1 MISRAAPIPASTGG
15 EVSIEPNDDPVAAD
29 IMTVRVVVWVEPSLS
44 VTVRVTVK
52 DPAFW
57 NVWLTTLPVPVVP
70 SPKFH
75 E

>member
-15 EVSIEPNDDPVAAD
+15 EVSIEANDELVAAD
-29 IMTVRVVVWVEPSLS
+29 TRTVRVVVWVEPSLS

-52 DPAFW
+52 DPVFW
-57 NVWLTTLPVPVVP
+57 NLWLTALPVPVVP